1 MYFKK
6 VPPMGVEIGVDD
18 AKVSLVSDNARE
30 AIAENYSEKL
40 DKSDL
45 IKKEN
50 DLKQMMKIIRNYRGI
65 RLMLHKRIL
74 LLCLHKC
81 RPNGVNLVVPGQ

>member
-1 MYFKK
+1 
-6 VPPMGVEIGVDD
+6 MGVAIGVDD

-50 DLKQMMKIIRNYRGI
+50 DLKQMMKIIRNY
-65 RLMLHKRIL
+65 
-74 LLCLHKC
+74 
-81 RPNGVNLVVPGQ
+81 